1 MIDAWIIW
9 YKIDKNS
16 LINLF
21 KNDFIAEKFKTKP
34 GPIPKVKIVTEKFMN
49 KNITR
54 ILGLETYEIDF
65 KDVWKVLQNK
75 LAVGVSICKSEKS
88 YSFEHIKVQGLHPD
102 RIEAILIDDFCIPRK
117 YVDTLKAKKNKNK
130 NK

>member
-21 KNDFIAEKFKTKP
+21 KNGFLAEKFKTKP

-65 KDVWKVLQNK
+65 KDV
-75 LAVGVSICKSEKS
+75 
-88 YSFEHIKVQGLHPD
+88 
-102 RIEAILIDDFCIPRK
+102 
-117 YVDTLKAKKNKNK
+117 
-130 NK
+130 